1 METLIIPGTLD
12 ELSELMDYVNQAAM
26 AAGLDERATYRLCLA
41 VDEIAT
47 NIICY
52 GYDAAGKSGDLTAWA
67 EIEAEELEIHLQDTA
82 QTFDPR
88 QAPPPEDLNRPLE
101 EREAGGLGIYL
112 ALWGVDDFNYEHTPL
127 CNHSI
132 FIMKRNESEGKLLS

>member
-1 METLIIPGTLD
+1 METLIIPGNLD
-12 ELSELMDYVNQAAM
+12 ELSHLVDYVNQAAM

-52 GYDAAGKSGDLTAWA
+52 GYDEGEQRGDLRVWA
-67 EIEAEELEIHLQDTA
+67 ELEEQQLEIHLQDTA
-82 QTFDPR
+82 RTFDPR
-88 QAPPPEDLNRPLE
+88 QAPPPDTLDRPLE

-112 ALWGVDDFNYEHTPL
+112 ALWGVDEFNYEQTPV

-132 FIMKRNESEGKLLS
+132 FIMNRNDTEV

>member
-1 METLIIPGTLD
+1 METLTIPGTLD

-52 GYDAAGKSGDLTAWA
+52 GYDAAGKSGNLTVWA
-67 EIEAEELEIHLQDTA
+67 EIEGEGLEIHLQDTA
-82 QTFDPR
+82 RTFDPR
-88 QAPPPEDLNRPLE
+88 QAPPPDDLSRPLE

-112 ALWGVDDFNYEHTPL
+112 ALWGVDDFNYEQTPV

-132 FIMKRNESEGKLLS
+132 FIMNRNESGE